1 LYQNLSWL
9 EFGPAGPIFSW
20 TGSLSQVAKLT
31 DRSPAMNVIYN
42 SEQYS
47 VVEFGVDKELEALR
61 FGGYEIVDKSGRR
74 EAFIAGRLAQSF
86 RRDVNNLIASEPT
99 MEEIDDF
106 LGSYDVLMS
115 QPVLLH

>member
-1 LYQNLSWL
+1 
-9 EFGPAGPIFSW
+9 
-20 TGSLSQVAKLT
+20 
-31 DRSPAMNVIYN
+31 MNVIYN

-47 VVEFGVDKELEALR
+47 VVEFGVD
-61 FGGYEIVDKSGRR
+61 EIVDKSGRR
-74 EAFIAGRLAQSF
+74 EAFIAGKLAQNF

>member
-1 LYQNLSWL
+1 VN
-9 EFGPAGPIFSW
+9 
-20 TGSLSQVAKLT
+20 SLPFAAIRQVGTNFLIEGVN
-31 DRSPAMNVIYN
+31 MNMIYN

-47 VVEFGVDKELEALR
+47 VVEFGVDRELEALR
-61 FGGYEIVDKSGRR
+61 FGGFEIVDKAGRR
-74 EAFIAGRLAQSF
+74 EAFIGGRLAQSF